1 MLIIELSKQVK
12 KGFKMN
18 DVKIIVNHY
27 MDSLTNSQ
35 VQNELRDIL
44 YNHFETIKNSNI
56 NVDQEYFEIELN
68 LAKQS
73 GKQ

>member
-1 MLIIELSKQVK
+1 
-12 KGFKMN
+12 
-18 DVKIIVNHY
+18 

-44 YNHFETIKNSNI
+44 YNHFETVKNSNS

-73 GKQ
+73 GKK

>member
-1 MLIIELSKQVK
+1 MS
-12 KGFKMN
+12 
-18 DVKIIVNHY
+18 DVKTIVNHY

-44 YNHFETIKNSNI
+44 YNHFETVKNSNS

-73 GKQ
+73 GKK

>member
-1 MLIIELSKQVK
+1 MS
-12 KGFKMN
+12 
-18 DVKIIVNHY
+18 DVKTIVNHY

-44 YNHFETIKNSNI
+44 YNHFETVKNSNS

-73 GKQ
+73 GKKWSRYYKVLY

>member
-1 MLIIELSKQVK
+1 
-12 KGFKMN
+12 MN
-18 DVKIIVNHY
+18 DVKTIVNHY

-44 YNHFETIKNSNI
+44 YNHFETVKNSNS

>member
-18 DVKIIVNHY
+18 DVKTIVNHY

-35 VQNELRDIL
+35 VLNELQDIL
-44 YNHFETIKNSNI
+44 YNHFETVKNSNS

-73 GKQ
+73 GKS

>member
-1 MLIIELSKQVK
+1 
-12 KGFKMN
+12 MN

>member
-1 MLIIELSKQVK
+1 
-12 KGFKMN
+12 MN
-18 DVKIIVNHY
+18 DVKTIVNHY

-44 YNHFETIKNSNI
+44 YNHFETVKNSNS

-73 GKQ
+73 GKQWSNYYKVLY

>member
-1 MLIIELSKQVK
+1 VLIIELSKQVK